1 MSTSDP
7 ATAAIRPLAIMLA
20 KAIALYVSPSILAIL
35 IASNVIPRGDQAGGL
50 DPFATTPAPAAA
62 LPSPGPIAD
71 TQPAPDR
78 LDRLDRLEAR
88 VAALIDQVAELRRDV
103 DEHVRPP
110 EPVTWPRHPGRI
122 GTTSPAIG
130 STSTQ

>member
-7 ATAAIRPLAIMLA
+7 ATAAAIRPLALMLA

-35 IASNVIPRGDQAGGL
+35 IASNVLPRGDQAGGL

-62 LPSPGPIAD
+62 IPSPGPIAD
-71 TQPAPDR
+71 TQPAP
-78 LDRLDRLEAR
+78 DRLDRLEAR

-103 DEHVRPP
+103 DQHIRPP

>member
-7 ATAAIRPLAIMLA
+7 ATAAAIRPLALMLA

-35 IASNVIPRGDQAGGL
+35 IASNVLPRGDQAGGL

-62 LPSPGPIAD
+62 IPSPGPIAD
-71 TQPAPDR
+71 TQPAP
-78 LDRLDRLEAR
+78 DRLDRLEAR

-103 DEHVRPP
+103 DQHVRPP

>member
-1 MSTSDP
+1 LSTSDP
-7 ATAAIRPLAIMLA
+7 ATAAAIRPLALMLA

-35 IASNVIPRGDQAGGL
+35 IASNVLPRGDQAGGL

-62 LPSPGPIAD
+62 IPSPGPIAD
-71 TQPAPDR
+71 TQPAP
-78 LDRLDRLEAR
+78 DRLDRLEAR

-103 DEHVRPP
+103 DQHIRPP